1 MDIVN
6 LPLLSLTTTIPEALN
21 VLKLSQRSGLVV
33 RDAQAVRLLHTGDL
47 LYARAAG
54 THTLGDIHDLRIAI
68 QPTSQHI
75 ERFKL
80 DLGKP
85 TNTGSQYEAFLSA
98 NHYRYA
104 FLDSD
109 QGHARIVTLSEL
121 DALGLTLTGGYQ
133 CDGSPTHYFPLPRV
147 IVGQDCPLW
156 PRCSRMDGSRPQV
169 EPVP

>member
-1 MDIVN
+1 MDIVS
-6 LPLLSLTTTIPEALN
+6 LPLLSLKTTIPEALDA
-21 VLKLSQRSGLVV
+21 VKRSQRSGLVV

-54 THTLGDIHDLRIAI
+54 TKTLGDIHDLRIAI
-68 QPTSQHI
+68 QATPLHV

-80 DLGKP
+80 DLDEP
-85 TNTGSQYEAFLSA
+85 TNTRPEFEAFLST

-104 FLDSD
+104 FLDSN

-121 DALGLTLTGGYQ
+121 DALALTLTGGYQ

-156 PRCSRMDGSRPQV
+156 PRCSRTDGSRPKV